1 MILLANIFSYGIPN
15 SLATGSMSDR
25 KPPLTKYTGILF
37 RCRVAIKFLKF
48 HLTYSFNLVLENNFV
63 HWSRDSKCINLD
75 YQNTYI
81 FLFLC

>member
-37 RCRVAIKFLKF
+37 RCRDAIKFLKF
-48 HLTYSFNLVLENNFV
+48 HLTYSFNLVLESNFV
-63 HWSRDSKCINLD
+63 KNFRNSECIKL
-75 YQNTYI
+75 YY
-81 FLFLC
+81 